1 MYPDGYKVEMINNP
15 YQTFFTY
22 NSTTG
27 EIDIRYAPTGAD
39 NKILIVA
46 NGIESPGAA
55 AGTMS
60 GATYTR
66 PEKLYGPFDWKVTEG
81 NGALEVGPVEVSGSV
96 QEGAAYTPSEPGVSY
111 ITATTKDGQ
120 YSVNFAVVSEPV
132 KAEEITLN
140 KNKAQLKVG
149 ETTNLGATI
158 SPMPTLEAD
167 KELVWTSFNPEVAT
181 VSEDGTIT
189 AVSEGYAYVKV
200 ELATDNS
207 ITNYCIVKVEG
218 KSEDIDNPDKPDK
231 PNNPGDSGDSDNPD
245 DSDNPGDSDD
255 SDNQGGS
262 VDSNKPGNVDK
273 PSNQGGSGSNGASSG
288 NINLGDS
295 ISSNG
300 SNSSNSPSKDKI
312 PATGGDDWK
321 TSVWISLVL
330 CSLGILIIA
339 ERRKEVK

>member
-1 MYPDGYKVEMINNP
+1 
-15 YQTFFTY
+15 
-22 NSTTG
+22 
-27 EIDIRYAPTGAD
+27 
-39 NKILIVA
+39 
-46 NGIESPGAA
+46 
-55 AGTMS
+55 
-60 GATYTR
+60 
-66 PEKLYGPFDWKVTEG
+66 
-81 NGALEVGPVEVSGSV
+81 
-96 QEGAAYTPSEPGVSY
+96 
-111 ITATTKDGQ
+111 
-120 YSVNFAVVSEPV
+120 
-132 KAEEITLN
+132 
-140 KNKAQLKVG
+140 
-149 ETTNLGATI
+149 
-158 SPMPTLEAD
+158 MPTLEKD
-167 KELVWTSFNPEVAT
+167 KELVWKSFNPEVAT

-189 AVSEGYAYVKV
+189 AVSEGYAYIKV

-231 PNNPGDSGDSDNPD
+231 PNNPGDSGDSDNP
-245 DSDNPGDSDD
+245 DD

>member
-1 MYPDGYKVEMINNP
+1 M
-15 YQTFFTY
+15 
-22 NSTTG
+22 
-27 EIDIRYAPTGAD
+27 
-39 NKILIVA
+39 
-46 NGIESPGAA
+46 
-55 AGTMS
+55 
-60 GATYTR
+60 
-66 PEKLYGPFDWKVTEG
+66 
-81 NGALEVGPVEVSGSV
+81 
-96 QEGAAYTPSEPGVSY
+96 
-111 ITATTKDGQ
+111 
-120 YSVNFAVVSEPV
+120 NFAVVSEPV

-300 SNSSNSPSKDKI
+300 CLLYTSPSPRDR
-312 PATGGDDWK
+312 G
-321 TSVWISLVL
+321 
-330 CSLGILIIA
+330 
-339 ERRKEVK
+339 

>member
-1 MYPDGYKVEMINNP
+1 M
-15 YQTFFTY
+15 
-22 NSTTG
+22 
-27 EIDIRYAPTGAD
+27 
-39 NKILIVA
+39 
-46 NGIESPGAA
+46 
-55 AGTMS
+55 
-60 GATYTR
+60 
-66 PEKLYGPFDWKVTEG
+66 
-81 NGALEVGPVEVSGSV
+81 
-96 QEGAAYTPSEPGVSY
+96 
-111 ITATTKDGQ
+111 
-120 YSVNFAVVSEPV
+120 NFAVVSEPV

-300 SNSSNSPSKDKI
+300 SNSSNSPSKGKI
-312 PATGGDDWK
+312 PTTGGDDWK

-330 CSLGILIIA
+330 CSLGALIIA
-339 ERRKEVK
+339 DRKKEVK